1 LTNVYTYVI
10 LGSEAKG
17 DPNMTLIEIAQMT
30 IPQARK
36 YLESIRWPNG
46 PVCPHCGGV
55 RQWKIRTKSA
65 RPGVYKCRECR
76 KQYSVTVGT
85 VMHSSKLS
93 LRKWIMAFH
102 LMCSSK
108 KGVSALQLQRN
119 LGLRS
124 YKTAWHLSH
133 RIRLAM
139 KDFPVHMPPLQ
150 GTVEV
155 DETYIGGRMRNQGRG
170 LKLSNKTAVLALVE
184 RKGRA
189 YAKPVKRVDA
199 KALKGTILGMVD
211 ENSTIMT
218 DEWSA
223 YHGIG
228 GFFDGGHGV
237 VCHSDGEYVRGV
249 VSTNQVESF
258 FALLKRGVHGI
269 FHHVSKEHL
278 FRYCDEFSFRWSYR
292 KVDDTERT
300 RQAIKGADRKRLMYE
315 RMVNS
320 DIERS

>member
-1 LTNVYTYVI
+1 
-10 LGSEAKG
+10 
-17 DPNMTLIEIAQMT
+17 MTLIEIAQMT
-30 IPQARK
+30 TPQARK
-36 YLESIRWPNG
+36 YLESVRWPDG
-46 PVCPHCGGV
+46 PVCPHCGGL
-55 RQWKIRTKSA
+55 RIWKVRTKSA

-76 KQYSVTVGT
+76 KQFSVTVGT
-85 VMHSSKLS
+85 VMHSSKLP

-124 YKTAWHLSH
+124 YKTAWHLAH
-133 RIRLAM
+133 RIRLSM
-139 KDFPVHMPPLQ
+139 KEHPFCDMLE

-155 DETYIGGRMRNQGRG
+155 DETYIGGKSRDGSKGRG
-170 LKLSNKTAVLALVE
+170 STGKTPVMALVE

-189 YAKPVKRVDA
+189 VSKPVEHVDA
-199 KALKGTILGMVD
+199 TTLKSAILCTVD
-211 ENSTIMT
+211 PNSTIMT
-218 DEWSA
+218 DEFRS

-228 GFFDGGHGV
+228 DYYGGGHGV
-237 VCHSDGEYVRGV
+237 ICHSTGEYVRGV
-249 VSTNQVESF
+249 VSTNQAESF

-269 FHHVSKEHL
+269 FHHVSKKHL

-300 RQAIKGADRKRLMYE
+300 RQAIKGADGKRLMYCKL
-315 RMVNS
+315 RNQ
-320 DIERS
+320 